1 MPWTIARVSVSR
13 LLRHVG
19 VALVAVCLVTNCG
32 TRKSAPPPPHLSV
45 DAGVDIR
52 TQPRAPIVIDAHIRD
67 AAAVRGPW
75 RWTLTWGDRMA
86 DSGALEGGGIFTAMH
101 AYDRIGRYAVRLRV
115 RGIDPSADTASDT
128 LTVLVERRETAEVF
142 VGAGDIGE
150 CDRPYAAA
158 TAHVLDS
165 VQGTVFAAGDNAYP
179 DGSAADYGRCFEP
192 TWGRHRKRTRPVPGN
207 HDYWLGD
214 SSGYYGYFGV
224 AAGAPDRGYYSF
236 ELGSWHVVALNSNI
250 AMRAGSR
257 QEQWLRADLAQHRAQ
272 CTLAYW
278 HHPRFS
284 SGITH
289 GNDPETQALWDALYE
304 AGATVVI
311 AGHEH
316 NYERF
321 APQTPTGARD
331 TVRGI
336 REFVAGTGGGGSYF
350 FGPPKA
356 NSEVRSMAHGVLA
369 LTLSDRTYHWQFLSV
384 AGEAFADSGTAACHR
399 GA

>member
-1 MPWTIARVSVSR
+1 
-13 LLRHVG
+13 
-19 VALVAVCLVTNCG
+19 
-32 TRKSAPPPPHLSV
+32 
-45 DAGVDIR
+45 
-52 TQPRAPIVIDAHIRD
+52 
-67 AAAVRGPW
+67 
-75 RWTLTWGDRMA
+75 
-86 DSGALEGGGIFTAMH
+86 
-101 AYDRIGRYAVRLRV
+101 
-115 RGIDPSADTASDT
+115 
-128 LTVLVERRETAEVF
+128 
-142 VGAGDIGE
+142 
-150 CDRPYAAA
+150 
-158 TAHVLDS
+158 
-165 VQGTVFAAGDNAYP
+165 
-179 DGSAADYGRCFEP
+179 
-192 TWGRHRKRTRPVPGN
+192 
-207 HDYWLGD
+207 
-214 SSGYYGYFGV
+214 V